1 MKLRFCLKK
10 EWLHFS
16 RTFRLWGVIIA
27 AFAVVI
33 AYPLMY
39 KFTGVV
45 MEELAKQTGLSISI
59 GEVDAGFLDGMNFG
73 DMTAMFSDASLMY
86 TVAVSGMLSIAML
99 VFMLVLSSA
108 SGGEQKKRAM
118 IIPLCSGLSTKHYVL
133 AKFILYPLVC
143 FADIFLSSM
152 LCGALC
158 NALFPNNSITFS
170 MLVLASAM
178 AGVYA
183 VFAICVYMSLGL
195 CTSRPGVMA
204 AVVYIALTIT
214 QTVLQMVE
222 SNYGQIMYNPFV
234 LVQLVS
240 GGIVSPKFS
249 LADNI
254 PNILVSIAVS
264 LAVCVVM
271 CLIAIAVLNAKKIN
285 NRLEKKPEF

>member
-1 MKLRFCLKK
+1 MKLKFCLKK

-86 TVAVSGMLSIAML
+86 TVAVSGMLSIAIL

-133 AKFILYPLVC
+133 SKFILYPLVC
-143 FADIFLSSM
+143 FVDIFLSSM

-170 MLVLASAM
+170 MLVLASTM

-204 AVVYIALTIT
+204 AVVYITIT
-214 QTVLQMVE
+214 IAQTVLQMVE

-234 LVQLVS
+234 LAEFV
-240 GGIVSPKFS
+240 GGGMASPHFP

-254 PNILVSIAVS
+254 PNILISIAVS
-264 LAVCVVM
+264 LAICVIM

-285 NRLEKKPEF
+285 NRREKKPEF